1 MKRILLNYTHRLAL
15 PILCGVA
22 ALLTTSCTSLIPD
35 DLDALDDDV
44 TLTITDF
51 TPYLGRTTVYENIV
65 NVSNKSTLPLT
76 FNAVAVRT
84 FDGAPAS
91 ELMEK
96 YPVKVWTS
104 VYTGEEKSIEE
115 IEAKRTI
122 EYRPM
127 LDVQR
132 HNGDI
137 TFWNTGNSSFV
148 ANIPNDGYLFDLEI
162 QNSGG
167 RRYIRDVAIRP
178 YKERPYEPSQYD
190 PSSGLSTTAFL
201 RPSYS
206 NIYDSRNGTMPVFDV
221 RAYIFKQT
229 DNTAPGSTFSISVV
243 DSLGLPIDVREFK
256 ETDFEHLIHGF
267 NPRFHDGKVTYDV
280 AYPMPLVAYPTRY
293 TDESGTR
300 SRVMLRYNR
309 IGFGGMLQEA
319 RLWMDIAI
327 FEEGH
332 WELQFR
338 FNGGSPKFINE
349 Q

>member
-1 MKRILLNYTHRLAL
+1 MKKILLNYTNRLAL
-15 PILCGVA
+15 PIFCGVA
-22 ALLTTSCTSLIPD
+22 AMLATSCTSLIPD

-44 TLTITDF
+44 TLTITEF

-65 NVSNKSTLPLT
+65 NVSNKSTLPIT

-84 FDGAPAS
+84 FDGSPAP
-91 ELMEK
+91 ELTEK
-96 YPVKVWTS
+96 YPVKVWNAA
-104 VYTGEEKSIEE
+104 YTGDEESIEE
-115 IEAKRTI
+115 IEAKRSV

-127 LDVQR
+127 LDVQ
-132 HNGDI
+132 HNNGDI
-137 TFWNTGNSSFV
+137 TFWNTGSESFV
-148 ANIPNDGYLFDLEI
+148 LNVPNDGYLFDLEI

-167 RRYIRDVAIRP
+167 RRYVRDVAVRP
-178 YKERPYEPSQYD
+178 FKERPYEPSQYD
-190 PSSGLSTTAFL
+190 PSSGLATSAFL

-206 NIYDSRNGTMPVFDV
+206 NIYDSRDGTMPVFDV

-229 DNTAPGSTFSISVV
+229 DNTAPGNTFSISVV
-243 DSLGLPIDVREFK
+243 DSLGQTIDVRDFK
-256 ETDFEHLIHGF
+256 DTDFDELIHGF
-267 NPRFHDGKVTYDV
+267 NPRFQDGKVTYDV
-280 AYPMPLVAYPTRY
+280 AYPMPLVALPTRY
-293 TDESGTR
+293 TDASGSR
-300 SRVMLRYNR
+300 SRVTLRYNR

-319 RLWMDIAI
+319 RLWMDLAI